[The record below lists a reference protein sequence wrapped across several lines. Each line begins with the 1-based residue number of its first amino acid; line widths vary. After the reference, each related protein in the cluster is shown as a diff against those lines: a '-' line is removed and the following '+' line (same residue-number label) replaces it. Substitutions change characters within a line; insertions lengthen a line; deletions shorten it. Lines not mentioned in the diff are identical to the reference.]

1 MLRTGTNA
9 VVQLWGNNRGNGS
22 VAMNTLHA
30 AANQDVIGAQFK
42 ELFADVDELIR
53 RVADTDNPEIRRI
66 RAQVYK
72 TSVVA
77 KSALE
82 RSSRRADTRP
92 PVAPRTQPVVSE
104 ESPLAVALLLG
115 LGLGLLSSSDVT

>member
-1 MLRTGTNA
+1 
-9 VVQLWGNNRGNGS
+9 
-22 VAMNTLHA
+22 MNTPHA
-30 AANQDVIGAQFK
+30 VANQDVIGAQFK

-53 RVADTDNPEIRRI
+53 RVGDTENPEIRRI

-77 KSALE
+77 KSALA
-82 RSSRRADTRP
+82 RASHRVDTP
-92 PVAPRTQPVVSE
+92 SPALPQSEPFLSE

-115 LGLGLLSSSDVT
+115 LGLGLLSSS

>member
-1 MLRTGTNA
+1 
-9 VVQLWGNNRGNGS
+9 
-22 VAMNTLHA
+22 MNTPYA

-53 RVADTDNPEIRRI
+53 RVADTESPEIRRI
-66 RAQVYK
+66 RARVYK

-82 RSSRRADTRP
+82 RSSQRAATRTP
-92 PVAPRTQPVVSE
+92 ALPQSERFVRE

-115 LGLGLLSSSDVT
+115 LGLGLLSSS

>member
-1 MLRTGTNA
+1 
-9 VVQLWGNNRGNGS
+9 
-22 VAMNTLHA
+22 MNTFHA

-53 RVADTDNPEIRRI
+53 RVADTENPEIRRI

-77 KSALE
+77 KSALA
-82 RSSRRADTRP
+82 RSSQRTVTRSAAQPRAEP
-92 PVAPRTQPVVSE
+92 LVSE
-104 ESPLAVALLLG
+104 ESPLAMALLLG
-115 LGLGLLSSSDVT
+115 LGLGLLSSS